1 MTKDLTKNDAMQRVE
16 AKTAFYKE
24 AGSVTDHAAE
34 ARHTVEKAVMDH
46 VADKEAVYQQL
57 NSGKA
62 AKTTREARTAKV
74 MERVNEKEALYRR
87 LAGDE

>member
-24 AGSVTDHAAE
+24 AGSLADHAEE
-34 ARHTVEKAVMDH
+34 AKQAVEKAVMDH

-57 NSGKA
+57 NSGEA
-62 AKTTREARTAKV
+62 AKETREDRTAKV
-74 MERVNEKEALYRR
+74 MDRVNEKEALYRR
-87 LAGDE
+87 LTSE